1 LKGVLVSMK
10 MTAGEIATACG
21 GQILTGSPETLVTS
35 VTTDSRQVKQGTLFV
50 PIVGEKIDAHQFIGK
65 ALEAGASA
73 VLTQEHQTAQGPGV
87 WIAVDDTRAALQKI
101 AAEWRKRFNGSVVG
115 ITGSVGKTTTK
126 EMTALALS
134 AGMKVMKTEGN
145 QNSQIGLPLT
155 MFRLSPEYDAA
166 VIEMGMSEF
175 GEMSRLAA
183 VASPDYA
190 VLTNIGLS
198 HIGNLGSQENIRKE
212 KLHITDRFHEKS
224 VLFLNGDDPLLA
236 ELRGKLPFRTVYFGT
251 QPWCDFRAESVRIG
265 AEASDFRYFTPDGR
279 SGSIHLPVPG
289 IHCVLDAL
297 AGLAVA
303 DQLGVSLKKAAQ
315 TLSTYQPL
323 AMRMQI
329 RRASKGYTVID
340 DSYNSS
346 PDAAKSSLSVL
357 AGFHS
362 GKRVAVLADML
373 ELGDFSRQGHFSV
386 GEYAANED
394 IEVLVTVG
402 EEAKEIAEGALS
414 VNPKMQCHVCKTNA
428 EALDVLSSVLE
439 PGDTVLVKGSRG
451 MKTDEIVKQLL

>member
-1 LKGVLVSMK
+1 MK
-10 MTAGEIATACG
+10 MTAGEIASACG
-21 GQILTGSPETLVTS
+21 GRILVGSPETLVTS

-50 PIVGEKIDAHQFIGK
+50 PIVGEKIDAHQYIGK
-65 ALEAGASA
+65 AFETGASA

-87 WIAVDDTRAALQKI
+87 WIAVENTPAALQKI
-101 AAEWRKRFNGSVVG
+101 AAEWRKTFTGPIIG

-134 AGMKVMKTEGN
+134 AGMRVMKTEGN

-155 MFRLSPEYDAA
+155 MFRLSPEYDTA

-175 GEMSRLAA
+175 GEMGRLAS

-190 VLTNIGLS
+190 IMTNIGLS

-236 ELRGKLPFRTVYFGT
+236 DLRGKLPFHTMFFGT

-265 AEASDFRYFTPDGR
+265 SEASDFRYFAPDGR
-279 SGSIHLPVPG
+279 NGTIHLPVPG
-289 IHCVLDAL
+289 MHCVLDAL
-297 AGLAVA
+297 AGLAAA
-303 DQLGVSLKKAAQ
+303 DQMGVPLEKAAKA
-315 TLSTYQPL
+315 LAGYRPL

-329 RRASKGYTVID
+329 HRSAKGYTVVD

-386 GEYAANED
+386 GEYAANAG
-394 IEVLVTVG
+394 IEILVTVG
-402 EEAKEIAEGALS
+402 DEAREIAEGALS
-414 VNPKMQCHVCKTNA
+414 VNPKMEYHVCATNA
-428 EALDVLSSVLE
+428 EALDVLSSVLN

-451 MKTDEIVKQLL
+451 MKTDEIVKKLLPES